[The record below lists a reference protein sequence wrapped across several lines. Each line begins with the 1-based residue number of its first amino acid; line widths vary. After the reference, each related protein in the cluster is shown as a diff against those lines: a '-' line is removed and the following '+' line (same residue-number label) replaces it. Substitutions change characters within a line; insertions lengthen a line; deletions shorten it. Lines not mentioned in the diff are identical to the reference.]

1 MEFFFGRTFEILIQA
16 ADRYKKLLSK
26 PCQVHKLETK
36 EGALLCG
43 DDLLGDVI
51 EDKDKLGKSHFFSL
65 PLFLGCP
72 FFL

>member
-1 MEFFFGRTFEILIQA
+1 MWESQKTPCNFQA

-51 EDKDKLGKSHFFSL
+51 EDKDKLGKSHISKNNF
-65 PLFLGCP
+65 
-72 FFL
+72 